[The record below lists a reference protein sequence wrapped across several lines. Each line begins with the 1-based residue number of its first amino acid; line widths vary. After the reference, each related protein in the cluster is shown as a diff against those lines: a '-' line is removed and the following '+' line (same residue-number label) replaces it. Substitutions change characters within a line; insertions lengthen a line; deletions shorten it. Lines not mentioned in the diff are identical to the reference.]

1 MESHVSRLPWSNLFN
16 RSGRSLRALG
26 THCGTLQ
33 VRVTSLE
40 GKVYVFVGDTL
51 MDELFFINY
60 VFMYIS
66 IVLVWV
72 AVALSSLLMQ

>member
-1 MESHVSRLPWSNLFN
+1 M
-16 RSGRSLRALG
+16 
-26 THCGTLQ
+26 
-33 VRVTSLE
+33 E

-51 MDELFFINY
+51 MDEVFFPY

-72 AVALSSLLMQ
+72 ALALSSLLMQ